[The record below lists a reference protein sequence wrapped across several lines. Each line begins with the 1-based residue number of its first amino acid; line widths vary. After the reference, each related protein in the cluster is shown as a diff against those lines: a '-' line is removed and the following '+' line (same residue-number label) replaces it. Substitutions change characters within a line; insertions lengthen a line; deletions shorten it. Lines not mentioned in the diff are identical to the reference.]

1 MTTEIQGEYIS
12 NEWEQEL
19 DDYSKEYHPFQEIVP
34 DTQTGFSLNGDYH
47 AVESFTLE
55 GLGSAI
61 TPHRW
66 CQYLQDALTQ
76 YVSNFEYTVGAS
88 ERDDIVQ
95 DLVSERMECLDSML
109 ERYQLEKALEIWRT
123 SYGRGYKL
131 QK

>member
-1 MTTEIQGEYIS
+1 MEIQGEYIS
-12 NEWEQEL
+12 SEWQEEL
-19 DDYSKEYHPFQEIVP
+19 DDYSREYHPFQEIVP
-34 DTQTGFSLNGDYH
+34 DTRTGFDCDGQYH
-47 AVESFTLE
+47 AVESFTLD
-55 GLGSAI
+55 GLSNAI
-61 TPHRW
+61 TPSRW
-66 CQYLQDALTQ
+66 AQYLQDALVQ

-95 DLVSERMECLDSML
+95 DLVSERMESLDTML